1 MWLWLCV
8 LLCMGDIGCTPAGIV
23 LVCDCLLS
31 LSGAQAF
38 NFAFKDSIKKL
49 FPKVD
54 PNKEF
59 GKFFLVNMASGGLA
73 GAGSL
78 VCACIYGLGFCV
90 LYARPYAGGSCKLG
104 WLVGRLSSTRST
116 TLVRVWRL
124 MSARASVTS
133 TAWATA

>member
-1 MWLWLCV
+1 MWLCV
-8 LLCMGDIGCTPAGIV
+8 LQYMDDIGCTPAGMV
-23 LVCDCLLS
+23 LVYNCLLS

-78 VCACIYGLGFCV
+78 VCAWICGRTW
-90 LYARPYAGGSCKLG
+90 ASRGSVCCTHVCMPGAHACLFG
-104 WLVGRLSSTRST
+104 
-116 TLVRVWRL
+116 
-124 MSARASVTS
+124 
-133 TAWATA
+133 